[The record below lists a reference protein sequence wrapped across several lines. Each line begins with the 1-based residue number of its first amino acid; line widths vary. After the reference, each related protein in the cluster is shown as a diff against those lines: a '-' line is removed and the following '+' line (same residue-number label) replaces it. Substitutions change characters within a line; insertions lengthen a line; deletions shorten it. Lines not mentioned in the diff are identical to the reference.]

1 MLFCGGDGLGHGEE
15 VVTKDSV
22 VRAELNQLHELAA
35 THLGVVDASLRRA
48 IVVTCT
54 HMVAKCV
61 KSNAHYKFWWMPVF
75 HHYSSCTAND

>member
-15 VVTKDSV
+15 VVTEDGV
-22 VRAELNQLHELAA
+22 VGAELNQLHELAA
-35 THLGVVDASLRRA
+35 THLRVVDTSLWRA

-61 KSNAHYKFWWMPVF
+61 
-75 HHYSSCTAND
+75 

>member
-15 VVTKDSV
+15 VVTKDGV
-22 VRAELNQLHELAA
+22 VGAELNQLHELVA
-35 THLGVVDASLRRA
+35 THLRVVDTSLWRA

-61 KSNAHYKFWWMPVF
+61 
-75 HHYSSCTAND
+75 